1 MMIQLWYSD
10 VVSQW
15 RWTLTDENDTSVMES
30 GNATELSTAMEDI
43 QNTIDWLAQQE

>member
-10 VVSQW
+10 TVSQW
-15 RWTLTDENDTSVMES
+15 RWTLTDDQDHSLMES

-43 QNTIDWLAQQE
+43 QNTVEWLSEQQ